1 MLKNTNLSSAES
13 QRGAGHRQIK
23 IKVLYSALL
32 PEIKH
37 APTLLVRNIFIHRLY
52 PNRLRRHH
60 IFKGFDSNELKGI
73 RMSYL
78 SFPLLPKVKASI

>member
-32 PEIKH
+32 PEIKN
-37 APTLLVRNIFIHRLY
+37 APTFIFIHRLH

-78 SFPLLPKVKASI
+78 SFPLLPTVKASI